1 MFFNLYLCFLT
12 QNLVL
17 SNINDEFPIC
27 SVVTSNFNARNARL
41 WKNDITNS
49 ASLKLDSLTSSAGNT
64 QIIDKSA
71 IAVNYSMSCIDVS
84 FVPI

>member
-1 MFFNLYLCFLT
+1 MFFKPKFGTL
-12 QNLVL
+12 L

-27 SVVTSNFNARNARL
+27 SVVTGNFNARNAGF

-49 ASLKLDSLTSSAGNT
+49 EILELNSLTSSAGYT

-71 IAVNYSMSCIDVS
+71 IAVNSSMSCIDLS
-84 FVPI
+84 FVPT

>member
-27 SVVTSNFNARNARL
+27 SVVTGDFNARNARL

-49 ASLKLDSLTSSAGNT
+49 ASLELDSLTSSAGYT
-64 QIIDKSA
+64 QIIYKSA
-71 IAVNYSMSCIDVS
+71 IVVNSSMSCIDLG
-84 FVPI
+84 FVPT

>member
-12 QNLVL
+12 QNLFL
-17 SNINDEFPIC
+17 SNINYEFSIC
-27 SVVTSNFNARNARL
+27 SVVTGDFNARNARL

-49 ASLKLDSLTSSAGNT
+49 TSLELDSLTSSAGYT

-84 FVPI
+84 FVPT

>member
-12 QNLVL
+12 QNLFL
-17 SNINDEFPIC
+17 SNVNDEFPIC
-27 SVVTSNFNARNARL
+27 SVVTGDFNTRNERL

-49 ASLKLDSLTSSAGNT
+49 LSLELDSLTSSAGYT

-71 IAVNYSMSCIDVS
+71 IAINYSMSCIDVS
-84 FVPI
+84 FVPT